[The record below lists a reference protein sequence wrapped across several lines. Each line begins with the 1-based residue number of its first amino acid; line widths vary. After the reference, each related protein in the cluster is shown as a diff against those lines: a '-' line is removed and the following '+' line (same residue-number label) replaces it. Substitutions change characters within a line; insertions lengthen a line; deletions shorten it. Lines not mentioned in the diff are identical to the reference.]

1 MDVKVRRWGVSR
13 CLLADVCIVWWGWM
27 WISQS
32 QPNTHWSSFAPSL
45 SWLNSRPADTWNSII
60 IPFIIQN
67 LAALEYVFRA
77 AMILYNLVT
86 GLPTRLSFIL
96 TLTRTLSRQQFKII
110 PAGSS
115 GQNSSG
121 ENVLEVSSKPFLHLA
136 FIISREKDDTG
147 PGVSSLRNWLILYFA
162 KTECDETEE
171 TGLMATKIV

>member
-1 MDVKVRRWGVSR
+1 MNCIEGWTFTGGSAVWLR
-13 CLLADVCIVWWGWM
+13 CVAPQSEPM
-27 WISQS
+27 WIF
-32 QPNTHWSSFAPSL
+32 NLNAAWSSFAPSL
-45 SWLNSRPADTWNSII
+45 SWLVSRPADTWNSII

-67 LAALEYVFRA
+67 LSDLEYVFRA